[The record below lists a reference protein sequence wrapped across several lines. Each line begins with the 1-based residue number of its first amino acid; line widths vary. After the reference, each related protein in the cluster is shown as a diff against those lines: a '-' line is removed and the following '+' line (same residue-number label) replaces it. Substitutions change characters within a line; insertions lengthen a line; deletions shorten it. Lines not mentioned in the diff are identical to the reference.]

1 MTTHNIIDVIALSLL
16 GACVAFWP
24 TQLIPDQH
32 YRWLRIAAVTTVV
45 VQVFVIGW
53 SVPML
58 PAYGVAMLFAVL
70 LVGGPGTKHGPSKIR
85 ESTEGLKK
93 KMVRWAMVVACGLA
107 VLLSIFLRFVATRA
121 E

>member
-1 MTTHNIIDVIALSLL
+1 MTTENVIDVLSLVLL
-16 GACVAFWP
+16 GACVALWP
-24 TQLIPDQH
+24 TQLISDEV
-32 YRWLRIAAVTTVV
+32 YRWLRIAAVATVV
-45 VQVFVIGW
+45 VQLFVIGW

-70 LVGGPGTKHGPSKIR
+70 LVSGPGTKHGPSRVR

-93 KMVRWAMVVACGLA
+93 KLVRWAMVSACGIAL
-107 VLLSIFLRFVATRA
+107 LLSIFLRFVWNRV